1 MKKTTATDAT
11 RDALRNVSL
20 TDIKD
25 EYIDKKKLLEENDS
39 AMKIKKITRT
49 SNGRGNRNNV
59 R

>member
-11 RDALRNVSL
+11 RDALKNVSL

-25 EYIDKKKLLEENDS
+25 EYIDKKKLLEENDRTV
-39 AMKIKKITRT
+39 KVKKIIR
-49 SNGRGNRNNV
+49 NARGNRNNV